1 MQLTQILS
9 KDEVIHQCA
18 DIVITEKRTDE
29 YVSDCVGKCKNGGVC
44 QNGQCVCREGFGGE
58 FCVEE
63 SKYHTLLPDHCF
75 LQWVPILEEA
85 TSWHSFL
92 WP

>member
-58 FCVEE
+58 FCLEE
-63 SKYHTLLPDHCF
+63 SKYNSLLTDYRF
-75 LQWVPILEEA
+75 LQCLPILEEA
-85 TSWHSFL
+85 TFWHLSL
-92 WP
+92 SP

>member
-58 FCVEE
+58 FCLEE
-63 SKYHTLLPDHCF
+63 SKCNFFLTYHRF
-75 LQWVPILEEA
+75 LQCLLILEEA
-85 TSWHSFL
+85 TS
-92 WP
+92 